1 MLMWKRIPR
10 ELFWFG
16 VGGAIGFVVD
26 AGIVQL
32 LVSKADANPYIARL
46 FSFLCAATS
55 TWLFNRRY
63 TFPSRGG
70 HTLFGEWTRY
80 MTAMSFG
87 FALNYATYAL
97 VVFYSS
103 FVHAWP
109 SIAVAAGSLPGSLVN
124 FTGARQWAFPL
135 QRDGLVQG
143 PRVRSKNAA

>member
-1 MLMWKRIPR
+1 MWRHRIPR
-10 ELFWFG
+10 QLALFG

-46 FSFLCAATS
+46 FSFLCAATA

-63 TFPSRGG
+63 TFADRGG
-70 HTLFGEWTRY
+70 HSLHGEWMRY
-80 MTAMSFG
+80 MTAMSLG

-97 VVFYSS
+97 VVFYSD
-103 FVHAWP
+103 FVHDWP

-124 FTGARQWAFPL
+124 FMGARQWAFP
-135 QRDGLVQG
+135 RHRKAAGEG
-143 PRVRSKNAA
+143 SKKAA

>member
-1 MLMWKRIPR
+1 MWKRIPR

-63 TFPSRGG
+63 TFPDRGG

-124 FTGARQWAFPL
+124 FTGARQWAFPFD
-135 QRDGLVQG
+135 RDVVAREPG
-143 PRVRSKNAA
+143 VRSKNAA

>member
-1 MLMWKRIPR
+1 MLQRIPR
-10 ELFWFG
+10 QLFWFG

-63 TFPSRGG
+63 TFPDRGG

-87 FALNYATYAL
+87 FALNYSTYAL

-124 FTGARQWAFPL
+124 FTGARQWAFPRE
-135 QRDGLVQG
+135 RDAAVDASAV
-143 PRVRSKNAA
+143 PSKKAA